1 MKLSLIVAMA
11 KNRTIGRG
19 NTLPWHL
26 SEDLKYFRRTT
37 TGHCIIMGRNTWE
50 SIGRPLP
57 NRRSIVVS
65 SNADYVAEGAE
76 VVTSLDAAKAL
87 AESIS
92 TVLGVDE
99 AFVIGGARLYA
110 DALQQAERFHLT
122 RVHADVDGDTHLPD
136 FDEGEWQEVARE
148 EFPAEGQGE
157 GENPFAY
164 SICKLVRLNSETDK
178 QLS

>member
-11 KNRTIGRG
+11 ENRVIGRD

-57 NRRSIVVS
+57 NRRSIVVTF
-65 SNADYVAEGAE
+65 NPDYVAEGAD
-76 VVTSLDAAKAL
+76 VVTSLSAAKAL
-87 AESIS
+87 AVELSAE
-92 TVLGVDE
+92 LGVNE

-110 DALQQAERFHLT
+110 DALEQAECFHLT
-122 RVHADVDGDTHLPD
+122 RVHAQVEGDTLLPE
-136 FDEGEWQEVARE
+136 FDESEWQEVARE
-148 EFPAEGQGE
+148 EFEAQD
-157 GENPFAY
+157 ENPYSY
-164 SICKLVRLNSETDK
+164 SICRLERR
-178 QLS
+178 

>member
-11 KNRTIGRG
+11 ENRVIGRD

-57 NRRSIVVS
+57 NRRSIVVT
-65 SNADYVAEGAE
+65 SNPDYVAEGAD
-76 VVTSLDAAKAL
+76 VVTSLSAAKAL
-87 AESIS
+87 AVELSAE
-92 TVLGVDE
+92 LGVNE

-110 DALQQAERFHLT
+110 DALEQAECFHLT
-122 RVHADVDGDTHLPD
+122 RVHAKVEGDTLLPE
-136 FDEGEWQEVARE
+136 FDESGWQEVARE
-148 EFPAEGQGE
+148 EFAAQDV
-157 GENPFAY
+157 NPYSY
-164 SICKLVRLNSETDK
+164 SICRLERS
-178 QLS
+178 

>member
-11 KNRTIGRG
+11 ENRTIGRD

-26 SEDLKYFRRTT
+26 SEDLKYFRRVT

-65 SNADYVAEGAE
+65 SNPNYMADGAD
-76 VVTSLDAAKAL
+76 VVTSLEQAKSL

-92 TVLGVDE
+92 KELGVDE

-122 RVHADVDGDTHLPD
+122 RVHASVEGDTFLPE
-136 FDEGEWQEVARE
+136 FDEGEWQEVERE
-148 EFPAEGQGE
+148 HFAANGE
-157 GENPFAY
+157 SEPDNPYAY
-164 SICKLVRLNSETDK
+164 SICKLTRRSR
-178 QLS
+178 

>member
-11 KNRTIGRG
+11 ANRTIGRD
-19 NTLPWHL
+19 NILPWHL

-65 SNADYVAEGAE
+65 SNPNYIAEGAE
-76 VVTSLDAAKAL
+76 VVSSLAAAKAL

-92 TVLGVDE
+92 AELGVDE

-110 DALQQAERFHLT
+110 DALQQAECFHLT
-122 RVHADVDGDTHLPD
+122 RVQASVEGDTHLPA
-136 FDEGEWQEVARE
+136 FDEDEWQEVARE
-148 EFPAEGQGE
+148 EFAAEGQGE
-157 GENPFAY
+157 GENPYAY
-164 SICKLVRLNSETDK
+164 SICKLVRRS
-178 QLS
+178 S

>member
-11 KNRTIGRG
+11 ENRVIGRD
-19 NTLPWHL
+19 NSLPWHL

-65 SNADYVAEGAE
+65 SNPDYIAEGAD
-76 VVTSLDAAKAL
+76 VVTSLPAAKAL
-87 AESIS
+87 AVELSAE
-92 TVLGVDE
+92 LGVDE

-110 DALQQAERFHLT
+110 DALAQAECFHLT
-122 RVHADVDGDTHLPD
+122 RVHAQVEGDTLLPE
-136 FDEGEWQEVARE
+136 FDENDWHEVARE
-148 EFPAEGQGE
+148 EFEAQDD
-157 GENPFAY
+157 NPYSY
-164 SICKLVRLNSETDK
+164 SICRLERR
-178 QLS
+178 

>member
-11 KNRTIGRG
+11 ENRVIGRD

-57 NRRSIVVS
+57 NRRSIVVT
-65 SNADYVAEGAE
+65 SNPDYVAEGAD
-76 VVTSLDAAKAL
+76 VVTSLSAAKAL
-87 AESIS
+87 AVELSAE
-92 TVLGVDE
+92 LGVNE

-110 DALQQAERFHLT
+110 DALEQAECFHLT
-122 RVHADVDGDTHLPD
+122 RVHAQVEGDTLLPE
-136 FDEGEWQEVARE
+136 FDESEWQEVARE
-148 EFPAEGQGE
+148 EFEAQD
-157 GENPFAY
+157 ENPFSY
-164 SICKLVRLNSETDK
+164 SICRLERR
-178 QLS
+178 

>member
-11 KNRTIGRG
+11 ENRVIGRD

-65 SNADYVAEGAE
+65 SNPNYQAEGAQ
-76 VVTSLDAAKAL
+76 VVTSLEAATDL
-87 AESIS
+87 ARELSAE
-92 TVLGVDE
+92 LGVDE

-110 DALQQAERFHLT
+110 DALQQAQCFHLT
-122 RVHADVDGDTHLPD
+122 RVHAKVEGDTRLPE
-136 FDEGEWQEVARE
+136 FDESQWHEVARE
-148 EFPAEGQGE
+148 EFAAAD
-157 GENPFAY
+157 ENPYAY
-164 SICKLVRLNSETDK
+164 SICRLERK
-178 QLS
+178 K

>member
-11 KNRTIGRG
+11 ENRVIGLD

-57 NRRSIVVS
+57 NRRSIVVT
-65 SNADYVAEGAE
+65 SNPDYVAEGAD
-76 VVTSLDAAKAL
+76 VVTSLPAAKARAVEL
-87 AESIS
+87 SAE
-92 TVLGVDE
+92 LGVNE

-110 DALQQAERFHLT
+110 DALEQAECFHLT
-122 RVHADVDGDTHLPD
+122 RVHAKVEGDTLLPE
-136 FDEGEWQEVARE
+136 FDESEWQEVARE
-148 EFPAEGQGE
+148 EFSAQD
-157 GENPFAY
+157 ENPYSY
-164 SICKLVRLNSETDK
+164 SICRLERR
-178 QLS
+178 

>member
-11 KNRTIGRG
+11 ENRVIGRD

-57 NRRSIVVS
+57 NRRSIVVT
-65 SNADYVAEGAE
+65 SNPGYVAEGAD
-76 VVTSLDAAKAL
+76 VVTSLSAAKAL
-87 AESIS
+87 AVELSAE
-92 TVLGVDE
+92 LGVNE

-110 DALQQAERFHLT
+110 DALEQAECFHLT
-122 RVHADVDGDTHLPD
+122 RVHAQVEGDTLLPE
-136 FDEGEWQEVARE
+136 FDESEWQEVARE
-148 EFPAEGQGE
+148 EFAAQDK
-157 GENPFAY
+157 NPYSY
-164 SICKLVRLNSETDK
+164 SICRLERR
-178 QLS
+178 

>member
-11 KNRTIGRG
+11 ENRVIGRN

-65 SNADYVAEGAE
+65 SNPDYRAEGAD
-76 VVTSLDAAKAL
+76 VVTSLEAAKAL
-87 AESIS
+87 AEKIS
-92 TVLGVDE
+92 EQLGVDE

-110 DALQQAERFHLT
+110 DALLQAECFHLT
-122 RVHADVDGDTHLPD
+122 RVHAEVEGDTRLPE
-136 FDEGEWQEVARE
+136 FDESQWREIHRE
-148 EFPAEGQGE
+148 EFQAEGD
-157 GENPFAY
+157 NPFAY
-164 SICKLVRLNSETDK
+164 SICLLERV
-178 QLS
+178 

>member
-11 KNRTIGRG
+11 ENRTIGRD

-65 SNADYVAEGAE
+65 SNPNYIAEGAE
-76 VVTSLDAAKAL
+76 VVSSLAAAKAL

-92 TVLGVDE
+92 AELGVDE

-110 DALQQAERFHLT
+110 DALQQAECFHLT
-122 RVHADVDGDTHLPD
+122 RVQASVEGDTHLPE
-136 FDEGEWQEVARE
+136 FDEGRMARGRARGVCRGRSRRGRE
-148 EFPAEGQGE
+148 
-157 GENPFAY
+157 
-164 SICKLVRLNSETDK
+164 SLRLQYLQTSQASYLRKN
-178 QLS
+178 

>member
-11 KNRTIGRG
+11 ENRTIGRD

-65 SNADYVAEGAE
+65 SNPNYVA
-76 VVTSLDAAKAL
+76 AAKSL

-92 TVLGVDE
+92 AELGVDE

-110 DALQQAERFHLT
+110 DALQQAECFHLT
-122 RVHADVDGDTHLPD
+122 RVQASVEGDTYLPE

-148 EFPAEGQGE
+148 EFAAEGQGE
-157 GENPFAY
+157 GENPYAY
-164 SICKLVRLNSETDK
+164 SICRLVRLRR
-178 QLS
+178 

>member
-11 KNRTIGRG
+11 ENRVIGRD

-37 TGHCIIMGRNTWE
+37 TGHCLIMGRNTWE

-65 SNADYVAEGAE
+65 TTPNYHAEGAE
-76 VVTSLDAAKAL
+76 VVTSLEAAKVL
-87 AESIS
+87 ADAHSAE
-92 TVLGVDE
+92 LGVEE

-110 DALQQAERFHLT
+110 EALDQAQCFHLT
-122 RVHADVDGDTHLPD
+122 RVHAKVEGDTYLPD
-136 FDEGEWQEVARE
+136 FDESAWKESSRE
-148 EFPAEGQGE
+148 EFAAE

-164 SICKLVRLNSETDK
+164 SICRLERV
-178 QLS
+178 

>member
-11 KNRTIGRG
+11 ENRVIGLD

-57 NRRSIVVS
+57 NRRSIVVT
-65 SNADYVAEGAE
+65 SNPDYVAEGAN
-76 VVTSLDAAKAL
+76 VVTSLPAAKARAVEL
-87 AESIS
+87 SAE
-92 TVLGVDE
+92 LGVNE

-110 DALQQAERFHLT
+110 DALEQAECFHLT
-122 RVHADVDGDTHLPD
+122 RVHAKVEGDTLLPE
-136 FDEGEWQEVARE
+136 FDESEWQEVARE
-148 EFPAEGQGE
+148 EFSAQD
-157 GENPFAY
+157 ENPYSY
-164 SICKLVRLNSETDK
+164 SICRLERR
-178 QLS
+178 

>member
-11 KNRTIGRG
+11 ENRVIGRD

-57 NRRSIVVS
+57 NRRSIVVT
-65 SNADYVAEGAE
+65 SNPDYVAEGAD
-76 VVTSLDAAKAL
+76 VVTSLSAAKAL
-87 AESIS
+87 AVELSAE
-92 TVLGVDE
+92 LGVNE

-110 DALQQAERFHLT
+110 DALEQAECFHLT
-122 RVHADVDGDTHLPD
+122 RVHAQVEGDTLLPE
-136 FDEGEWQEVARE
+136 FDESEWQEVARE
-148 EFPAEGQGE
+148 EFEAQD
-157 GENPFAY
+157 ENPYSY
-164 SICKLVRLNSETDK
+164 SICRLERR
-178 QLS
+178 

>member
-11 KNRTIGRG
+11 ENRTIGRD

-26 SEDLKYFRRTT
+26 SEDLKYFRRVT

-65 SNADYVAEGAE
+65 SNPNYRADGAD
-76 VVTSLDAAKAL
+76 VVTSLGQAKSL

-92 TVLGVDE
+92 KELGVDE

-110 DALQQAERFHLT
+110 DALQQAECFHLT
-122 RVHADVDGDTHLPD
+122 RVHASVEGDTFLPSSMNAS
-136 FDEGEWQEVARE
+136 GR
-148 EFPAEGQGE
+148 
-157 GENPFAY
+157 
-164 SICKLVRLNSETDK
+164 KLSVRISPLTEKASRIIPTPIVYAN
-178 QLS
+178 

>member
-11 KNRTIGRG
+11 ENRVIGRD

-57 NRRSIVVS
+57 NRRSIVVT
-65 SNADYVAEGAE
+65 SNQDYVAEGAD
-76 VVTSLDAAKAL
+76 VVTSLSAAKAL
-87 AESIS
+87 AVELSAE
-92 TVLGVDE
+92 LGVNE

-110 DALQQAERFHLT
+110 DALEQAECFHLT
-122 RVHADVDGDTHLPD
+122 RVHAQVEGDTLLPE
-136 FDEGEWQEVARE
+136 FDESEWQEVARE
-148 EFPAEGQGE
+148 EFSAQD
-157 GENPFAY
+157 ENPYSY
-164 SICKLVRLNSETDK
+164 SICRLERR
-178 QLS
+178 

>member
-11 KNRTIGRG
+11 ENRVIGRD

-57 NRRSIVVS
+57 NRRSIVVT
-65 SNADYVAEGAE
+65 SNPDYVAEGAD
-76 VVTSLDAAKAL
+76 VVTSLSAAKAL
-87 AESIS
+87 AVELSAE
-92 TVLGVDE
+92 LGVNE

-110 DALQQAERFHLT
+110 DALEQAECFHLT
-122 RVHADVDGDTHLPD
+122 RVHAQVEGDTLLPE
-136 FDEGEWQEVARE
+136 FDESEWQEVARE
-148 EFPAEGQGE
+148 EFAAQDK
-157 GENPFAY
+157 NPYSY
-164 SICKLVRLNSETDK
+164 SICRLERR
-178 QLS
+178 